1 MEDNQP
7 EQNNEWKNNARC
19 AIYAMAGLYLLTLAY
34 NMFKA
39 ISSTSDVEQAV
50 MIIFTILF
58 TIVGLCLIVFG
69 LTGNRRRAKHQENA
83 DASETPEDND
93 VES

>member
-7 EQNNEWKNNARC
+7 EQNNEWKNNARG

-39 ISSTSDVEQAV
+39 ISSTTDVEQTV

-58 TIVGLCLIVFG
+58 TVIGLCLIVFG
-69 LTGNRRRAKHQENA
+69 LTGNYRRSKHRKEMEAEKQQ
-83 DASETPEDND
+83 EDND
-93 VES
+93 VEL